1 MGTTFVITLYSTSR
15 QLSQNAMDQAFD
27 RIKKLNSV
35 FSDYIEQSETSQLS
49 ANAGKRTT
57 VSDDLWY
64 LIRLSKRL
72 SRQSKGAFDVSI
84 GPLSKLWRRA
94 IRQQRFP
101 DSINLAQA
109 KNLVNYKWIKLFPA
123 KQQVKLKKKGMRLDF
138 GAIAK
143 GYAIDQAYQSLKENG
158 ITIAL
163 VDGGGDLFIGDPPPA
178 SSWDIKDHNGKP
190 LQIKAQTA
198 VASSGD
204 SFQNL
209 QWDGSKYSHII
220 NPKTGLGMKNSN
232 TVTVAASKATVADAL
247 SSTLSVLAPSRQQWL
262 LRKYQ
267 AKILPN

>member
-1 MGTTFVITLYSTSR
+1 MGTTFVITLYSTSP
-15 QLSQNAMDQAFD
+15 QLSQTAIDQAFN
-27 RIKKLNSV
+27 RIRKLNSV

-49 ANAGKRTT
+49 ANAGKRIT

-64 LIRLSKRL
+64 LIRLSKKL
-72 SRQSKGAFDVSI
+72 SRQSNGAFDVSV

-101 DSINLAQA
+101 DSTKLAEA
-109 KNLVNYKWIKLFPA
+109 RNLVNYKWIKLFPA
-123 KQQVKLKKKGMRLDF
+123 KQQVKLKRKGMRLDF

-143 GYAIDQAYQSLKENG
+143 GYAIDQAYHSLRENG

-163 VDGGGDLFIGDPPPA
+163 VDGGGDLFIGDPPPT
-178 SSWDIKDHNGKP
+178 SSWDIKDHSGKS
-190 LQIKAQTA
+190 LQVKTQTG

-204 SFQNL
+204 SFQYL

-232 TVTVAASKATVADAL
+232 PLTVTARNATIADAL
-247 SSTLSVLAPSRQQWL
+247 SSTLSVLAPSRRQWL
-262 LRKYQ
+262 LRKYH
-267 AKILPN
+267 AKILKN